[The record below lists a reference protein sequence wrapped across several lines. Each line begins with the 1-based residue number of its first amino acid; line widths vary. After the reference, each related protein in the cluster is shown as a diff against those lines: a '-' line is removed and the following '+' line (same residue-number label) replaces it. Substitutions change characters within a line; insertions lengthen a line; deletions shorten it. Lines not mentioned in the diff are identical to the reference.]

1 MTNNPTSTAPYPPE
15 VMAAARRLAAEDM
28 AHIGYTAAMF
38 RHLPAPLLPG
48 AIGATLDAEDRPL
61 WAALW
66 PIPSEGD
73 HAVLVAMTVSRLTPL
88 PGFAEK
94 PLARARVAYLAA
106 EKVRLDRLAVL
117 PALAAELAA
126 NLSTA
131 QALIRLAACYLTA
144 QFGLDPAYLRAWHG
158 PTSTLKDVH
167 HDR

>member
-1 MTNNPTSTAPYPPE
+1 MTNNPTSTAPYPPAAL
-15 VMAAARRLAAEDM
+15 AAAARLAAEDM

-48 AIGATLDAEDRPL
+48 AIVATLDAEDRAV
-61 WAALW
+61 WASLW
-66 PIPSEGD
+66 PIPSEGGD

-106 EKVRLDRLAVL
+106 EKVRLDRLAAA
-117 PALAAELAA
+117 PAAE
-126 NLSTA
+126 LSTA
-131 QALIRLAACYLTA
+131 QALIRLAAFYLTA
-144 QFGLDPAYLRAWHG
+144 QFGLDPAYLRAWYG
-158 PTSTLKDVH
+158 PTSNPTSTLKDVH